1 MTKSIIKKLFIKL
14 SKILGFEII
23 DQSDFSSPTLQKE
36 LNEDLSIINQKSIVL
51 PLGEVKITKKVN
63 SVLIIFR
70 TNTDVE
76 IWDQNKKR
84 LFEEPKIQYSL
95 RALKSLIKTVNFSKT
110 KYPNIKFKTIIVDDK
125 SKEENLDKLKKLTDE
140 SDLDMSITSLNHEKY
155 KDIIK
160 QQKNDQTF
168 SNLASLLQSF
178 ELGKEHGE
186 DLVFFVED
194 DYLHFEPMMEEM
206 IASYERIASQVNK
219 DIFMCPADY
228 PYLYM
233 NNEKTNILIGN
244 KRHWRTINQTLCTF
258 MTTKSLLD
266 KYWDNFYNTC
276 LDRNDPFEK
285 HLNEIYTKEFCIS
298 PLKSLSLHLTNVN
311 SSYGLSPFI
320 NYKKLWDENE
330 VTNA

>member
-1 MTKSIIKKLFIKL
+1 MKKNIIKKLFIKL
-14 SKILGFEII
+14 SRILGYEII

-36 LNEDLSIINQKSIVL
+36 LNEDLSIINEKSIIL
-51 PLGEVKITKKVN
+51 PLGEVKITKKVS

-70 TNTDVE
+70 TNTDIE
-76 IWDQNKKR
+76 IWDQNKRR
-84 LFEEPKIQYSL
+84 LFEKPKIEYSL
-95 RALKSLIKTVNFSKT
+95 RSLNSLIKSINFSKT

-125 SKEENLDKLKKLTDE
+125 SKEENLIKLRNLINR
-140 SDLDMSITSLNHEKY
+140 SGLNISITPLSHEKY
-155 KDIIK
+155 KKIIK

-178 ELGKEHGE
+178 ELGKEHSE

-244 KRHWRTINQTLCTF
+244 KRHWRTINQSLCTF
-258 MTTKSLLD
+258 MTTKTLLD
-266 KYWDNFYNTC
+266 KYWENFYNTC
-276 LDRNDPFEK
+276 LDRHDPFEK
-285 HLNEIYTKEFCIS
+285 YLNDIYKKEFCIS
-298 PLKSLSLHLTNVN
+298 PIKSLSLHLTNVN

-320 NYKKLWDENE
+320 DYKKLWSDNNI
-330 VTNA
+330 T

>member
-1 MTKSIIKKLFIKL
+1 MKKSIIKKLFIKL
-14 SKILGFEII
+14 SRVLGYEII
-23 DQSDFSSPTLQKE
+23 DQSNFSSPTLQKE
-36 LNEDLSIINQKSIVL
+36 LNKDLSIINEKSIVL
-51 PLGEVKITKKVN
+51 PLGEVRVTKKVN

-70 TNTDVE
+70 TNTDVV

-84 LFEEPKIQYSL
+84 LFEQPKIEYSL
-95 RALKSLIKTVNFSKT
+95 RALSSLIKSINFSKA
-110 KYPNIKFKTIIVDDK
+110 KYPNIKFKTMIIDDK
-125 SKEENLDKLKKLTDE
+125 SNQENLSKIKKITDG
-140 SDLDMSITSLNHEKY
+140 SDLDITVTSLNHKKY
-155 KDIIK
+155 KNIIK
-160 QQKNDQTF
+160 QQKNNQTF

-178 ELGKEHGE
+178 ELGKEYGK
-186 DLVFFVED
+186 DLIFFVED

-258 MTTKSLLD
+258 MTTKTLLD

-285 HLNEIYTKEFCIS
+285 HLNEIYVKEFCIS

-320 NYKKLWDENE
+320 NYKKLWDEN
-330 VTNA
+330 

>member
-1 MTKSIIKKLFIKL
+1 MKKNIIKKLFIKL
-14 SKILGFEII
+14 SKILGYEII
-23 DQSDFSSPTLQKE
+23 DQSDFNSPTLQKE
-36 LNEDLSIINQKSIVL
+36 LNEDLSIINEKSIVL
-51 PLGEVKITKKVN
+51 PLGEVKINKKIN

-70 TNTDVE
+70 TNTDIE
-76 IWDQNKKR
+76 IWDQNKRR
-84 LFEEPKIQYSL
+84 LFEQPKIEYSL
-95 RALKSLIKTVNFSKT
+95 RALNSLIKSVNFSKT
-110 KYPNIKFKTIIVDDK
+110 KYPNIKFKIIIVDDK
-125 SKEENLDKLKKLTDE
+125 SKEENLNKLKKLIDR
-140 SDLDMSITSLNHEKY
+140 SGLDISITPLNHDKY
-155 KDIIK
+155 KDTIK

-178 ELGKEHGE
+178 ELGKKYGE

-206 IASYERIASQVNK
+206 IASYERIASQINK

-233 NNEKTNILIGN
+233 SNEKTNILIGN

-258 MTTKSLLD
+258 LTTKSLLD

-285 HLNEIYTKEFCIS
+285 HLNKIYIKEFCIS

-320 NYKKLWDENE
+320 DYKKLWEEN
-330 VTNA
+330 

>member
-110 KYPNIKFKTIIVDDK
+110 KYPNIKFKIIIVDDK
-125 SKEENLDKLKKLTDE
+125 SKGENLDKLKKLIDE
-140 SDLDMSITSLNHEKY
+140 SDLDMSISSLNHEKY

-178 ELGKEHGE
+178 QLGKEHGK

>member
-1 MTKSIIKKLFIKL
+1 MKKSIIKKLFIKL
-14 SKILGFEII
+14 SKILGYEII
-23 DQSDFSSPTLQKE
+23 DQNDFSSPTLQKE

-95 RALKSLIKTVNFSKT
+95 RALKSLIKSVNFSKT

-125 SKEENLDKLKKLTDE
+125 SNEKNLNKLKKLIDE
-140 SDLDMSITSLNHEKY
+140 SDLDISITSLNHDKY

-160 QQKNDQTF
+160 QQKNNQTF

-178 ELGKEHGE
+178 ELGKEYGE

-258 MTTKSLLD
+258 LTTKSILD

-320 NYKKLWDENE
+320 DYKKLWEEN
-330 VTNA
+330 

>member
-1 MTKSIIKKLFIKL
+1 MKKSIIKKLFIKL
-14 SKILGFEII
+14 SKVLGYEII
-23 DQSDFSSPTLQKE
+23 DQSDFNSPTLQKE
-36 LNEDLSIINQKSIVL
+36 LNEDLSIINKKSIVL
-51 PLGEVKITKKVN
+51 PLGEVKVTKKIN
-63 SVLIIFR
+63 SILIIFR

-84 LFEEPKIQYSL
+84 LFEQPKIEYSL
-95 RALKSLIKTVNFSKT
+95 KALNSLIKSINFSKN
-110 KYPNIKFKTIIVDDK
+110 KYPNIKFKIIIVDDK
-125 SKEENLDKLKKLTDE
+125 SKEENLSKINQIIDVSTLDITVISLK
-140 SDLDMSITSLNHEKY
+140 HEKY
-155 KDIIK
+155 KGVIK
-160 QQKNDQTF
+160 KQKNNQTF
-168 SNLASLLQSF
+168 SNLSSLLQSF
-178 ELGKEHGE
+178 ELGKEHGK
-186 DLVFFVED
+186 DLIFFVED

-206 IASYERIASQVNK
+206 IASYERIASQVNR

-244 KRHWRTINQTLCTF
+244 KRHWRTITRTLCTF
-258 MTTKSLLD
+258 MTTKAILD

-285 HLNEIYTKEFCIS
+285 HLNEIYKKEFCIS

-320 NYKKLWDENE
+320 NYKKLWDDN
-330 VTNA
+330 

>member
-1 MTKSIIKKLFIKL
+1 MKKSIIKRLFIKF
-14 SKILGFEII
+14 SKVLGYEII
-23 DQSDFSSPTLQKE
+23 DQSDFNSPTLQKK
-36 LNEDLSIINQKSIVL
+36 LNEDLSIINEKSIVL
-51 PLGEVKITKKVN
+51 PLGEVKITKKVS

-84 LFEEPKIQYSL
+84 IFEEPKVEYSL
-95 RALKSLIKTVNFSKT
+95 RALKSLIKSINFSKT

-125 SKEENLDKLKKLTDE
+125 SKEENLDKLKKLKYE
-140 SDLDMSITSLNHEKY
+140 SGLDINFTSLNHDKY
-155 KDIIK
+155 KGTIK
-160 QQKNDQTF
+160 KQRSNQTF

-178 ELGKEHGE
+178 ELGREHGE

-194 DYLHFEPMMEEM
+194 DYLHFEPMLEEM
-206 IASYERIASQVNK
+206 IASYERIASQLNK

-244 KRHWRTINQTLCTF
+244 KRHWRTINKTLCTF

-285 HLNEIYTKEFCIS
+285 YLNEIYTKELCIS

-320 NYKKLWDENE
+320 DYKKIWDEN
-330 VTNA
+330 

>member
-1 MTKSIIKKLFIKL
+1 MKKNIIKKLFIKL
-14 SKILGFEII
+14 SKVLGYEII
-23 DQSDFSSPTLQKE
+23 DQSDFSSPTLNKE
-36 LNEDLSIINQKSIVL
+36 LNEDLSIINEKSIVL

-84 LFEEPKIQYSL
+84 LFEEPKIEYSL
-95 RALKSLIKTVNFSKT
+95 RALNSLIRSVNFSKT

-125 SKEENLDKLKKLTDE
+125 SKEENLNKLKKLING
-140 SDLDMSITSLNHEKY
+140 SSLDISITPLNHDKY
-155 KDIIK
+155 KNTIK
-160 QQKNDQTF
+160 QQRNNQTF

-178 ELGKEHGE
+178 ELGKEHAD
-186 DLVFFVED
+186 DLVFFIED

-258 MTTKSLLD
+258 LTTKSLLD

-320 NYKKLWDENE
+320 DYKKLWKEN
-330 VTNA
+330 

>member
-1 MTKSIIKKLFIKL
+1 MNKSIIKKLFIKL
-14 SKILGFEII
+14 SKVLGYEII
-23 DQSDFSSPTLQKE
+23 DQSDFSSPSLQKE
-36 LNEDLSIINQKSIVL
+36 LDEDLSIINEKSIVL

-70 TNTDVE
+70 TNTDIE

-84 LFEEPKIQYSL
+84 LFEEPKIEYSL
-95 RALKSLIKTVNFSKT
+95 RALKSLIRSINFSKT

-125 SKEENLDKLKKLTDE
+125 SKEKNLHKLKKLIDV
-140 SDLDMSITSLNHEKY
+140 SSLDISITSLNHDKY
-155 KDIIK
+155 KETIK

-194 DYLHFEPMMEEM
+194 DYLHFESMMEEM

-258 MTTKSLLD
+258 MTTKSLLN
-266 KYWDNFYNTC
+266 KYWDNFYNNC
-276 LDRNDPFEK
+276 LDRHDPFEK
-285 HLNEIYTKEFCIS
+285 HLNEIYIKEFCIS

-320 NYKKLWDENE
+320 NYKKLWDENQ
-330 VTNA
+330 